1 MAFIPNASF
10 ISDYAEVNDTVM
22 ITKELEV
29 NTGTFTPG
37 HKFVVTSAATRVYS
51 MRCVESGYVHTD
63 NQGINHLKIV
73 KRSKLNREPNF
84 R

>member
-1 MAFIPNASF
+1 MAFIPNSRF
-10 ISDYAEVNDTVM
+10 ISDHAQVNDTVM

-37 HKFVVTSAATRVYS
+37 HKFVVTSAANRVYS
-51 MRCVESGYVHTD
+51 MRCIESGYVHTD
-63 NQGINHLKIV
+63 NQGINHLKLV
-73 KRSKLNREPNF
+73 KRSKLNNEPNF